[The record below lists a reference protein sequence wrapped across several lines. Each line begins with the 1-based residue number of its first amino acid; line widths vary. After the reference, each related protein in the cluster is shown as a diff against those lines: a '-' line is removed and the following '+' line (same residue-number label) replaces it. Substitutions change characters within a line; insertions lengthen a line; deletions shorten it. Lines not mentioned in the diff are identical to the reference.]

1 MTTPLRVNRWTAP
14 RCSAAQSAFPRGY
27 GACQSR
33 RKTLRRSGAWPRAVA
48 GTATSACRSNLR
60 RRLRFGLLRTSHRL
74 RRGFGLGLR
83 LGHLGV
89 RRSHRPRRD
98 HLVALAVAVRVHDA
112 EIVLGVLVEIL
123 GGDAVARRRRFAR
136 KRNIALEHLISIAAD
151 LDTGTAAFEY
161 LTAVRRSRPIA
172 LALLLML
179 MMAAAVMAST
189 VSFALA
195 LSHHALEILVG
206 HHPPLG

>member
-14 RCSAAQSAFPRGY
+14 RSSATQSAFPRGY

-48 GTATSACRSNLR
+48 DTTTSASRSDLR

-74 RRGFGLGLR
+74 CRGFGLGLR

-98 HLVALAVAVRVHDA
+98 HLVAVAVRVHDA
-112 EIVLGVLVEIL
+112 EIVLGVLVEVL

-136 KRNIALEHLISIAAD
+136 KRNVALEHLISIAAD
-151 LDTGTAAFEY
+151 LDAGTAAF
-161 LTAVRRSRPIA
+161 
-172 LALLLML
+172 
-179 MMAAAVMAST
+179 
-189 VSFALA
+189 
-195 LSHHALEILVG
+195 
-206 HHPPLG
+206 